1 MVHRVFNSAQY
12 LLVNVHH
19 VVNGGQYVNQM
30 ARSVDYSA
38 YLVNITLESTQT
50 EMSILMDDKM
60 RPLFQGAIVTKL
72 AITKSTTRYQMK
84 ATEIIFPMMPHES
97 LWVNLF
103 GHHSLAKLG
112 IFPK

>member
-38 YLVNITLESTQT
+38 YLVNTALES
-50 EMSILMDDKM
+50 MD
-60 RPLFQGAIVTKL
+60 LFNLCNSRYWFVGCFES
-72 AITKSTTRYQMK
+72 STRLN
-84 ATEIIFPMMPHES
+84 AFS
-97 LWVNLF
+97 
-103 GHHSLAKLG
+103 
-112 IFPK
+112 PKNELREDAPTLDLC

>member
-38 YLVNITLESTQT
+38 YLVNTALESIVVPDI
-50 EMSILMDDKM
+50 EYVLEDAG
-60 RPLFQGAIVTKL
+60 LGFQ
-72 AITKSTTRYQMK
+72 
-84 ATEIIFPMMPHES
+84 IFLKKTYLLLNS
-97 LWVNLF
+97 
-103 GHHSLAKLG
+103 
-112 IFPK
+112 

>member
-38 YLVNITLESTQT
+38 YLVNTALES
-50 EMSILMDDKM
+50 SL
-60 RPLFQGAIVTKL
+60 IVYSADL
-72 AITKSTTRYQMK
+72 ADLVQNLTYY
-84 ATEIIFPMMPHES
+84 PCS
-97 LWVNLF
+97 LL
-103 GHHSLAKLG
+103 KD
-112 IFPK
+112 